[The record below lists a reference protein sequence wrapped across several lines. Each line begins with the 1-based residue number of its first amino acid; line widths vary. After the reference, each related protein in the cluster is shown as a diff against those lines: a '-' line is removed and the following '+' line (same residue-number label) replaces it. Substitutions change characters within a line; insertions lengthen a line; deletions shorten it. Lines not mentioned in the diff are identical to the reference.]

1 MDSGVI
7 LFVFAHPYIENGVR
21 KKRRSANERL
31 KIIMRHDGQRG
42 ITGLETAIVLIAFVM
57 VASVFAYVVLS
68 AGLFSSQK
76 AKEAVYQGMSQTSG
90 SVSLKGNVYARMVNS
105 FVTEVYLPISAVAGG
120 NPTDFS
126 DTTTNNTKVDVS
138 YSDSTHFFPS
148 VNWTLS
154 KIITV
159 NNDNLLD
166 ENELFLITVD
176 LTGLSSNGTPV
187 RVGAYQRFMLEIK
200 PPTGAVLPVE
210 RSIPGRV
217 NDLVNLY

>member
-1 MDSGVI
+1 MGNNSQ
-7 LFVFAHPYIENGVR
+7 
-21 KKRRSANERL
+21 K
-31 KIIMRHDGQRG
+31 G

-90 SVSLKGNVYARMVNS
+90 SVALKGNVFARMDSGYVK
-105 FVTEVYLPISAVAGG
+105 EIYIPIAAVSGG

-126 DTTTNNTKVDVS
+126 DTSTNNTKVDVA
-138 YSDSTHFFPS
+138 YSDSLHFFPS
-148 VNWTLS
+148 VNWSLT
-154 KIITV
+154 KVITV

-166 ENELFLITVD
+166 ENELFMVTVD
-176 LTGLSSNGTPV
+176 LSALSVNGTSV
-187 RVGAYQRFMLEIK
+187 KIGAYQRFMIEIK
-200 PPTGAVLPVE
+200 PPTGAVLPIE